1 MKKFE
6 PDWLTI
12 PQFACIKPET
22 PYHKEQENCD
32 HEEFPV
38 KNLHVLART
47 DVEAEGDGQR
57 YLLRISADDHYKLW
71 INGTFAGQGPAPA
84 WPEKYY
90 YNEIDITPFF
100 RPGKNVLAVHLYYQG
115 LVNRVWNSGDG
126 RFALAAQLVCGNTGE
141 EVLPLM
147 WRYKISEA
155 YSGRT
160 IGYETQFLEDFDS
173 RRWDAGWNL
182 ADFDDSRWEPMEAA
196 EWADYKLIKQHT
208 EMLTVYRREPEVIK
222 KEDGC
227 WSVDIGREI
236 TGSLCIKASGPPG
249 EKVEILCGEER
260 EEDGSVRF
268 DMRCGCCYREIW
280 TLDGG
285 ICELEP
291 YDYKGFRYGEIRF
304 GSRVEILE
312 VCAEVRHYPIEDA
325 LCTLKTTD
333 EKLAGIF
340 SICKNA
346 VKYGTQEA
354 YLDCPTREKGQYL
367 GDAVITSRSHVWLT
381 GKTDMLRK
389 CIDQFALTEKICPGL
404 MAVAPGAFMQEI
416 ADFSLL
422 WSQLL
427 LTDHVFTGDREFLRK
442 YYETAKGIV
451 HYFTGYEDEKGLLDQ
466 VSEKWN
472 LVDWPENLRDD
483 YDFILSRPIVAKG
496 CHNVINAL
504 YAGAIKTLTEI
515 ERILDLPVS
524 YSFEKV
530 RGSYIKAFYRP
541 DKKLFADS
549 ETSVHC
555 SVHSNI
561 YALYF
566 DLVPE
571 EAVECVGDFLEKK
584 GFCCGVMPSFFLLKA
599 LGKAGRYEGV
609 YRLLV
614 NEGEH
619 GWVNMLREGAD
630 TCFEAWGK
638 EQKWNTGL
646 CHPWASAPISI
657 LIEELAGIRP
667 DPKEEKGFRFEP
679 HIPDSIG
686 RFALTVPFGKKQW
699 RVEKLEGNIRLYQP
713 DLEA

>member
-236 TGSLCIKASGPPG
+236 TGSLCINCLLYTS
-249 EKVEILCGEER
+249 
-260 EEDGSVRF
+260 
-268 DMRCGCCYREIW
+268 
-280 TLDGG
+280 
-285 ICELEP
+285 
-291 YDYKGFRYGEIRF
+291 
-304 GSRVEILE
+304 
-312 VCAEVRHYPIEDA
+312 DA
-325 LCTLKTTD
+325 AD
-333 EKLAGIF
+333 E
-340 SICKNA
+340 
-346 VKYGTQEA
+346 
-354 YLDCPTREKGQYL
+354 
-367 GDAVITSRSHVWLT
+367 
-381 GKTDMLRK
+381 
-389 CIDQFALTEKICPGL
+389 
-404 MAVAPGAFMQEI
+404 
-416 ADFSLL
+416 
-422 WSQLL
+422 
-427 LTDHVFTGDREFLRK
+427 
-442 YYETAKGIV
+442 
-451 HYFTGYEDEKGLLDQ
+451 
-466 VSEKWN
+466 
-472 LVDWPENLRDD
+472 
-483 YDFILSRPIVAKG
+483 
-496 CHNVINAL
+496 
-504 YAGAIKTLTEI
+504 
-515 ERILDLPVS
+515 
-524 YSFEKV
+524 
-530 RGSYIKAFYRP
+530 
-541 DKKLFADS
+541 
-549 ETSVHC
+549 
-555 SVHSNI
+555 
-561 YALYF
+561 
-566 DLVPE
+566 
-571 EAVECVGDFLEKK
+571 
-584 GFCCGVMPSFFLLKA
+584 
-599 LGKAGRYEGV
+599 
-609 YRLLV
+609 
-614 NEGEH
+614 
-619 GWVNMLREGAD
+619 
-630 TCFEAWGK
+630 
-638 EQKWNTGL
+638 
-646 CHPWASAPISI
+646 
-657 LIEELAGIRP
+657 
-667 DPKEEKGFRFEP
+667 
-679 HIPDSIG
+679 
-686 RFALTVPFGKKQW
+686 
-699 RVEKLEGNIRLYQP
+699 
-713 DLEA
+713 